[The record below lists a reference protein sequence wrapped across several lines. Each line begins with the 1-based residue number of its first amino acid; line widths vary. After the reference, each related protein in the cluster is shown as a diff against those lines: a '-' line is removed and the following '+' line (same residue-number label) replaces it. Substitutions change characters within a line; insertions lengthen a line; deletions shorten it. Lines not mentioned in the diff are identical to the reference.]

1 MLDVPK
7 LGDTDEIAVNTRISS
22 GKMSTL
28 SIAICT
34 SNA

>member
-1 MLDVPK
+1 MLEVPK
-7 LGDTDEIAVNTRISS
+7 PGDPDEMPVKTRMSS